1 MYIRLKRGEGRSSS
15 LKVVLQQN
23 RSQTTRGQTS
33 KSVAER
39 LVSDQQTLR
48 WMSSETIWYDTKD
61 NAIEKAII
69 FLI

>member
-48 WMSSETIWYDTKD
+48 WMSSETIWYDIKD

-69 FLI
+69 F